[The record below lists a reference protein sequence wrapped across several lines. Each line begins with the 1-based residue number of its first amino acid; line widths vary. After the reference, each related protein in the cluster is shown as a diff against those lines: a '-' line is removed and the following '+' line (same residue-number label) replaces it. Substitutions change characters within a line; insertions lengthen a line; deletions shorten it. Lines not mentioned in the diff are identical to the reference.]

1 MAISISTTNVGT
13 PIERLFSDLVLGCQT
28 LDKGI
33 AQVLSGNQNKIPLNR
48 LYSGNQAITARVA
61 TPVTAA
67 DNTTKDEKLITM
79 NEIQY
84 YDTFDPKNF
93 NDDWKF
99 LWAEGPEVR
108 QQAAMN
114 LLNALL
120 PSVRTAFNYDL
131 EVLLW
136 NGNTASGSAWLSPI
150 DGFVKLID
158 ADGTV
163 NSVTPAGAIT
173 SANVIA
179 ILQAVLDATPDAV
192 LENSAPAIVTNPT
205 VRRLYHEAISALPN
219 KGTDITEAGRNT
231 FMGYPIV
238 TTHAIPANR
247 VFMMNIGGDD
257 RAALKVG
264 TWMESDR
271 FNVLIDRLQAN
282 SDLFFIRID
291 MAVGVNHLFGK
302 EITEYSPA

>member
-1 MAISISTTNVGT
+1 MAISITTTNVGT
-13 PIERLFSDLVLGCQT
+13 PVERLFSDLVLSCET
-28 LDKGI
+28 LDKGV
-33 AQVLSGNQNKIPLNR
+33 AQVLAGYQNKIPLNR
-48 LYSGNQAITARVA
+48 LYSGVQAITTRVA
-61 TPVTAA
+61 TPTTAA

-93 NDDWKF
+93 NVDWKF

-108 QQAAMN
+108 QRAAQA

-131 EVLLW
+131 EYLLW
-136 NGNTASGSAWLSPI
+136 NGDTTSGDAWSEAI

-163 NSVTPAGAIT
+163 NNVTPAGAVT
-173 SANVIA
+173 ASNVIA
-179 ILQAVLDATPDAV
+179 VLQAVLDATPDAV
-192 LENSAPAIVTNPT
+192 REASAPAFVTNPT
-205 VRRLYHEAISALPN
+205 IKYLYHEAISALPN
-219 KGTDITEAGRNT
+219 KGTDITESGKDL
-231 FMGYPIV
+231 FMGNKIISLP
-238 TTHAIPANR
+238 HIPANR
-247 VFMMNIGGDD
+247 IFYLNTGGDD

-264 TWMESDR
+264 TWMENDR
-271 FNVLIDRLQAN
+271 FNLLVDRLQAN

-291 MAVGVNHLFGK
+291 MAVGVNHIWGK
-302 EITEYSPA
+302 EITEYSPS